1 MIFND
6 FKKDVDNVPL
16 PIGVLDLDD
25 RISIHLE
32 KAMNKVQTDINPIST
47 SSHFWDKVHST
58 HKLVELSIKCLGKKT
73 EEVKNKNLEEN
84 WSKAIN
90 YIFGQ
95 YMKFKDDL
103 YLSDSPGVNLLSI
116 VLEEM
121 EENSIEVTEP
131 LDDDIWLKAIIL
143 FEKKIVST
151 SSMQCYLAC
160 HYKMRLGSA
169 VSH

>member
-6 FKKDVDNVPL
+6 FKEDVDNLPL

-25 RISIHLE
+25 WISIHLE
-32 KAMNKVQTDINPIST
+32 EAKNKVHKSDIIPIST

-73 EEVKNKNLEEN
+73 EEVKKKNLEEN
-84 WSKAIN
+84 WSKAID

-95 YMKFKDDL
+95 YMKFKDNL

-116 VLEEM
+116 LLEEM

-131 LDDDIWLKAIIL
+131 LDDDIWLKVMIL

-151 SSMQCYLAC
+151 S
-160 HYKMRLGSA
+160 
-169 VSH
+169 